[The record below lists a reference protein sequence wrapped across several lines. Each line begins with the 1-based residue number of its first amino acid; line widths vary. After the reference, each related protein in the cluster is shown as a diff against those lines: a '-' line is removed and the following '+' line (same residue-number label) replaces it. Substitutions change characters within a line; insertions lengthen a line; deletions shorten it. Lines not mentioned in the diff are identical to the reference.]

1 MNKPHERQEWILQEL
16 ENKRGLSYV
25 ECLANYKQI
34 WAKSK
39 ATFDKDWNTAKAA
52 HDALQLAKQ
61 QAVEA
66 AAIRGAVAAAKK
78 GIKTKNENLLALQQ
92 RAEAILADITSGT
105 TTQTV
110 MVESKAVSFDRPL
123 SPSEVAALNSAYIA
137 TMTVIS
143 RLQGHFLTKATDN
156 AVNFMKDPQND

>member
-1 MNKPHERQEWILQEL
+1 MHKPKVRQDWILQEL
-16 ENKRGLSYV
+16 EKQPNLSFSDCFTEYNV
-25 ECLANYKQI
+25 KF
-34 WAKSK
+34 AKSRI
-39 ATFDKDWNTAKAA
+39 TFTKDWTTAKPK
-52 HDALQLAKQ
+52 HDNLQLAKQ
-61 QAVEA
+61 QAIEA
-66 AAIRGAVAAAKK
+66 AAIKGAVAAAKK

-110 MVESKAVSFDRPL
+110 MVEGKAVSFDRPL
-123 SPSEVAALNSAYIA
+123 APSEVAALNSAYIA

-156 AVNFMKDPQND
+156 AVNFMKTPQEG